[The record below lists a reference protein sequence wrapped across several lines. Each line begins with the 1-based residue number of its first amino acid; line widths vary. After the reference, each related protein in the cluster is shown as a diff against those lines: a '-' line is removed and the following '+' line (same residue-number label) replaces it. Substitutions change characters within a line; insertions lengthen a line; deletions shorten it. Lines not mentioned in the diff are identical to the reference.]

1 MRHRLLIVVA
11 LVAATLV
18 AIGLAGV
25 DYPLARWVQ
34 GSGIENVGV
43 FRHGLEAL
51 DTVFGLTIW
60 YWLAGTLSV
69 AFGVIA
75 LLPMLRIPRRLAVA
89 LLVAGIVQ
97 FATLQ
102 TMIQMKG
109 YFGRLRP
116 HQVFDSGDWNV
127 IWHAGGG
134 SFPSGHSA
142 FYFGLLL
149 PLAAFAGRCWQ
160 RALLLAIPLFA
171 VIARIDMSMHF
182 LSDVSMSAL
191 IAATYALL
199 ATWLVRA
206 PVASSIERSCKALQS
221 ARRPRD

>member
-1 MRHRLLIVVA
+1 MRHRLLLVVA
-11 LVAATLV
+11 LVAAVLV
-18 AIGLAGV
+18 AAGLAGV
-25 DYPLARWVQ
+25 DYPLARWAH
-34 GSGIENVGV
+34 GSGIENLAL
-43 FRHGLEAL
+43 FRDGLDVL
-51 DTVFGLTIW
+51 DTLFGLSIW
-60 YWLAGTLSV
+60 FWLAATACVVVG
-69 AFGVIA
+69 AMA
-75 LLPMLRIPRRLAVA
+75 LLPALRVPRRLAVA

-116 HQVFDSGDWNV
+116 HQVLESGDWNA

-149 PLAAFAGRCWQ
+149 PLAAFAEQRWQ
-160 RALLLAIPLFA
+160 RALLLAIPVFA
-171 VIARIDMSMHF
+171 IIARIDMSMHF

-191 IAATYALL
+191 IAALYALL
-199 ATWLVRA
+199 AAWVVRA
-206 PVASSIERSCKALQS
+206 SGVQGKLW
-221 ARRPRD
+221 

>member
-1 MRHRLLIVVA
+1 MGHRLVIVVA

-18 AIGLAGV
+18 AVGLAGV
-25 DYPLARWVQ
+25 DYPLARWVH
-34 GSGIENVGV
+34 GSGIENLGM

-51 DTVFGLTIW
+51 DTMFGLTIW
-60 YWLAGTLSV
+60 YWLASTVFVIVG
-69 AFGVIA
+69 AIA
-75 LLPMLRIPRRLAVA
+75 LLPMLRVPRRLSVA
-89 LLVAGIVQ
+89 LLVAGLVQ

-116 HQVFDSGDWNV
+116 HEVLESGDWNA

-149 PLAAFAGRCWQ
+149 PLAAFAVRPWQ
-160 RALLLAIPLFA
+160 RALLLAIPMFA
-171 VIARIDMSMHF
+171 FMARIDMLKHF

-199 ATWLVRA
+199 ATWLVRVSGVLDRD
-206 PVASSIERSCKALQS
+206 PV
-221 ARRPRD
+221 